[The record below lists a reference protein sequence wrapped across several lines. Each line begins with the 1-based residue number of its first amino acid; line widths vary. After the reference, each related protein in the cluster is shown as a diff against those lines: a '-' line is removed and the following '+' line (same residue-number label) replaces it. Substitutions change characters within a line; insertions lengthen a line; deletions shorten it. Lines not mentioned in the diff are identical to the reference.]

1 MTSAFTLP
9 NDGWSFS
16 RNVTKSK
23 FIETECV
30 HLTKWYQYIFSVS
43 LKSGAY
49 YISGQW
55 GEFIKICYLMLSY
68 TLLTFFSFFSFS
80 FIFVCLF
87 VFRHKICVFIIFISY
102 FDELWNFRN
111 RMLTNQKHELVV
123 SQCQRNC
130 MNITKF

>member
-9 NDGWSFS
+9 DDGWSIS

-23 FIETECV
+23 FIKTECV
-30 HLTKWYQYIFSVS
+30 HLTKWYQYILSVS

-49 YISGQW
+49 YITGQW
-55 GEFIKICYLMLSY
+55 GEFIKSCYLMLSY
-68 TLLTFFSFFSFS
+68 TLLAFFSFFSFS
-80 FIFVCLF
+80 FVFVCLF

-102 FDELWNFRN
+102 FDELSNFRN
-111 RMLTNQKHELVV
+111 RMLTNQKHELVI
-123 SQCQRNC
+123 SHCQRKC

>member
-1 MTSAFTLP
+1 MISAFTLP
-9 NDGWSFS
+9 NDGWSIS

-23 FIETECV
+23 FIKIECV

-68 TLLTFFSFFSFS
+68 TLLAFFSFFSFS
-80 FIFVCLF
+80 FVFVCLF